1 MFTLEELQEDI
12 LTFLKDLVPWTVVEG
27 GVPDIAKLPKTS
39 SGKIKPYIVVSFGDV
54 TPNGR
59 HAMSGSFDD
68 DYRISV
74 YVTTIGPDSETA
86 RKVNNQVTLGF
97 LGKTFDWAGQ
107 VRKLGGGGM
116 YTAVA
121 STSATE
127 AYAFPSIYSVN
138 VQLAETP

>member
-1 MFTLEELQEDI
+1 MFTLEQIQEDI
-12 LTFLKDLVPWTVVEG
+12 LEFLKGLVPWTVVEG
-27 GVPDIAKLPKTS
+27 GVPDISKLPKTS
-39 SGKIKPYIVVSFGDV
+39 SGKVKPYIVVSFGDLS
-54 TPNGR
+54 PNGR
-59 HAMSGSFDD
+59 RAMSGAFDD

-74 YVTTIGPDSETA
+74 YVTVIGPDAGTT

-107 VRKLGGGGM
+107 IRKRGGGGM
-116 YTAVA
+116 YSAVA

-127 AYAFPSIYSVN
+127 AYAFPSIYSIN